1 LEYPQP
7 SRILNKISATHP
19 PEPRIGGIISGKEVV
34 VGIAR
39 SKVSMHRL
47 TFSLRL
53 LAVVV
58 SLPVIVLFIACATLL
73 HPMTSLKATFHTPI
87 RLWMSVMDWIK
98 GIPIGY
104 SYWEQYLAPTM
115 LDEIAVHHDE

>member
-1 LEYPQP
+1 M
-7 SRILNKISATHP
+7 
-19 PEPRIGGIISGKEVV
+19 
-34 VGIAR
+34 GIAR

-47 TFSLRL
+47 TFFLRV
-53 LAVVV
+53 LAVTV
-58 SLPVIVLFIACATLL
+58 SFPVIVLVIAGATLL
-73 HPMTSLKATFHTPI
+73 HPITSMKTKFHTTL

-104 SYWEQYLAPTM
+104 TYWVQYQAPSM

>member
-1 LEYPQP
+1 M
-7 SRILNKISATHP
+7 
-19 PEPRIGGIISGKEVV
+19 
-34 VGIAR
+34 GIAR

-87 RLWMSVMDWIK
+87 RLWMSVMDWVK

-104 SYWEQYLAPTM
+104 SYWVQYHAPSM
-115 LDEIAVHHDE
+115 LDEIEVHHDE

>member
-1 LEYPQP
+1 
-7 SRILNKISATHP
+7 
-19 PEPRIGGIISGKEVV
+19 
-34 VGIAR
+34 VGNAQ

-53 LAVVV
+53 FAVVV
-58 SLPVIVLFIACATLL
+58 SLPVISLVITGATLL
-73 HPMTSLKATFHTPI
+73 HPIASLKTRFHTSLRI
-87 RLWMSVMDWIK
+87 WMSVMDWIK

-104 SYWEQYLAPTM
+104 TYWVQYHAPSM